1 MDRAMSMCIDEFL
14 ERITCKMGNMVD
26 ILLGEQV
33 LSALLCYTIGV
44 EKDDVVHHFHEFH
57 TTLPDKLSLARKAH
71 LERATTSYIP
81 RYTPVLVTVRHKLLD
96 EIEKTLGQNLV
107 RVVDHLSRE
116 TIEVDLMQVMDCM
129 DRLYELGLP

>member
-57 TTLPDKLSLARKAH
+57 TTLPDKLSLVRKAH

-81 RYTPVLVTVRHKLLD
+81 VRWSFDEWVKLEELYY
-96 EIEKTLGQNLV
+96 
-107 RVVDHLSRE
+107 
-116 TIEVDLMQVMDCM
+116 DLIRDY
-129 DRLYELGLP
+129 LYKQLK